1 MQQLIEHISSEADLS
16 KEKSYE
22 ILIIISDYIKRKYPL
37 LAHTVDSVLEI
48 PLQEQEEVFSEMQI
62 AKAS

>member
-1 MQQLIEHISSEADLS
+1 MEPLIEHISLEADLS

-22 ILIIISDYIKRKYPL
+22 LLIIISEYIKRKYPL

-48 PLQEQEEVFSEMQI
+48 PLHEHEENLSEQQM
-62 AKAS
+62 ALAS